1 MEWRVIETA
10 IARVILAVTLVINA
24 SPADATL

>member
-1 MEWRVIETA
+1 MQWRVIGTA

-24 SPADATL
+24 SPADTTL